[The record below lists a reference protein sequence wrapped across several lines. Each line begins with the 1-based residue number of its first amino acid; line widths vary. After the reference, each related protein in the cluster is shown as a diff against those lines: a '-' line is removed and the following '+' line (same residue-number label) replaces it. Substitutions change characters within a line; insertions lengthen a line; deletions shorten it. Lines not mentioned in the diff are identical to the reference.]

1 MSTGLFSD
9 EEDGYNIDET
19 KYKLKLDNPSP
30 APADNSL
37 DGLEDL
43 GAEDGGLEGLEDLGA
58 EGGANDKPFNDEPF
72 DAGVEADEDE
82 NPQKFIQQLAGKLG
96 QSLRKYTEQQGQ
108 PDFDLE
114 KFAINSVI
122 SATHTSEMDDNDQKD
137 IINKIKSS
145 GKGEGDIDVNV
156 DVDTD
161 ADNKDVNV
169 NADSQSGGDNLD
181 DEIPQEENFN
191 LGESDMMVSNLK
203 NLRQDVDKILS
214 MDKET
219 REKKLKG
226 MDWADDHISTSTDD
240 AEEVADFLTSESDNP
255 CWSGYKQVG
264 MKEKDGKEVPNCVPI
279 KESKNNLSNAVK
291 DSNFVSKDKIINK
304 LIETF
309 MTETQPT
316 TKPAPT
322 TVPQT
327 KPDVAPS
334 RRQKPWRP
342 TVKPQTNP
350 KAENG
355 KELIMSEGGASEGRV
370 IGTKFLD
377 DKLAILTISIGDS
390 EKDIKFENTNEII
403 EKAKA
408 YDEPWIYKYESKTED
423 GKTYSVGVE
432 FLGHPDTH
440 LEVVGVHDDYA
451 EIV

>member
-1 MSTGLFSD
+1 MSTGLFAD

-30 APADNSL
+30 APADDSL

-43 GAEDGGLEGLEDLGA
+43 GAEGEGLDGLEDLGA
-58 EGGANDKPFNDEPF
+58 EGGANDKPFDDEPF
-72 DAGVEADEDE
+72 DAGVEADEEE

-122 SATHTSEMDDNDQKD
+122 SATHTAEMDENDQKD

-161 ADNKDVNV
+161 ADNADVDVNGQDQTQK
-169 NADSQSGGDNLD
+169 DSGDE
-181 DEIPQEENFN
+181 EIDFGANENFK

-203 NLRQDVDKILS
+203 NLKQDVDKILS
-214 MDKET
+214 MDKE
-219 REKKLKG
+219 
-226 MDWADDHISTSTDD
+226 
-240 AEEVADFLTSESDNP
+240 
-255 CWSGYKQVG
+255 
-264 MKEKDGKEVPNCVPI
+264 KDGKQIPNCVPI
-279 KESKNNLSNAVK
+279 KESKNNLSNDVK
-291 DSNFVSKDKIINK
+291 NRNFVTKDKIINK

-309 MTETQPT
+309 MTETQPV

-370 IGTKFLD
+370 IATKFLD
-377 DKLAILTISIGDS
+377 DKLAILTISVGDS
-390 EKDIKFENTNEII
+390 EKDVKFENTDEIVQ
-403 EKAKA
+403 KANA
-408 YDEPWIYKYESKTED
+408 YDEPWVYKYESKSED
-423 GKTYSVGVE
+423 GKTYSIGVE

-451 EIV
+451 EVV